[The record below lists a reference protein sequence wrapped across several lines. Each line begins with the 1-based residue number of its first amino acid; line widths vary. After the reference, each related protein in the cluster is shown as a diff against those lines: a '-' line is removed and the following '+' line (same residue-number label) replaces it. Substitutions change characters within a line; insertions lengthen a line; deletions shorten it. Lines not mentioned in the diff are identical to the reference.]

1 MTGTAA
7 AAENSPAVEAKSKG
21 SLTIVG
27 VGIQALGQLTPQA
40 RANINS
46 ADAVFY
52 LVTEPIAEHY
62 IQSLNSNARSLFSLY
77 AMGKERK
84 QSYEE
89 MVEAILSP
97 VREGHRVCVAFYG
110 HPGVFVFPSHEAIW
124 RARSEGYAAEMLPAI
139 SAEDCLWADLGI
151 DPGIPGCQ
159 SYEATDFLIFQ
170 RKFDSGS
177 ALILWQIGVIGLL
190 SWWEEDF
197 DNRVG
202 LEVLTDELLRVYP
215 PDHPVVVYEAANL
228 LTQEPRLTLVKL
240 KELPSAEVTTVSTL
254 YIPPA
259 SVVEPDNDMLLRL
272 GIEKDSLSTV
282 VRQVTL
288 NRPPFRSLGS

>member
-1 MTGTAA
+1 M
-7 AAENSPAVEAKSKG
+7 
-21 SLTIVG
+21 
-27 VGIQALGQLTPQA
+27 
-40 RANINS
+40 
-46 ADAVFY
+46 
-52 LVTEPIAEHY
+52 
-62 IQSLNSNARSLFSLY
+62 
-77 AMGKERK
+77 
-84 QSYEE
+84 
-89 MVEAILSP
+89 
-97 VREGHRVCVAFYG
+97 AFYG

-159 SYEATDFLIFQ
+159 SYEATDFLIFR
-170 RKFDSGS
+170 RKFDPKS
-177 ALILWQIGVIGLL
+177 ALVLWQIGVIGLL

-215 PDHPVVVYEAANL
+215 PDHPVVVYEAAHL
-228 LTQEPRLTLVKL
+228 LTQEPRLNLVKL

-272 GIEKDSLSTV
+272 GIERDSLSTV

-288 NRPPFRSLGS
+288 NRPPFRSLGL